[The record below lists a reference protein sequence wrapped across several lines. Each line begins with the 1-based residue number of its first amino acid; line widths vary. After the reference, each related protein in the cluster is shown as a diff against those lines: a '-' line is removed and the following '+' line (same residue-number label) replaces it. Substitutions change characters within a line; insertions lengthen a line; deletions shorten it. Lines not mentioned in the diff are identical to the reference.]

1 MLNRAHVA
9 SEGTF
14 VSQER
19 SLSTLRDG
27 GDAMADTGAVQEQL
41 EQLLPQVCI
50 NQINAI
56 AKSKRACRRV
66 HNDTKR
72 NFVVSD
78 MPFGSR

>member
-1 MLNRAHVA
+1 MFRFDSTKPCNIVRQLVA
-9 SEGTF
+9 RPT
-14 VSQER
+14 QH
-19 SLSTLRDG
+19 DG
-27 GDAMADTGAVQEQL
+27 GDAMADTGAVAQEQL

-72 NFVVSD
+72 NFAVSD